1 MLARRAVGRSS
12 EEALMAVVVQV
23 FVTSASGGDAT
34 ALEDAMETGMAA
46 RGWLPHDDLIA
57 RPVWSFAGP

>member
-1 MLARRAVGRSS
+1 
-12 EEALMAVVVQV
+12 MAVVVQV
-23 FVTSASGGDAT
+23 FVTSASRGDVT
-34 ALEDAMETGMAA
+34 ALEEAMETGMAA